1 MVCGVQ
7 YFKGGRRGFMARI
20 IHLIAGGALLVSAS
34 AVLGQATGQTAA
46 QNRSEQSASLAAG
59 TALNAELSHPLD
71 SKQAK
76 PGDAVA
82 AQTTE
87 AVKVDGKIVIPN
99 NTKLVGHVT
108 RASAR
113 AKGDAASVLAM
124 QFDRAVLK
132 DGRQMPLQVTL
143 QAMAADQG
151 TPAVSGDDL
160 QPMGNIEGGAAEAG
174 AVGNRGTV
182 GGVGST
188 VGGAASGAASTVPR
202 TVEQNGPVNSTAGAA
217 KRAGQAAGGLSSSGE
232 LKPTSRGV
240 YGLNGITL
248 NANAANSTDG
258 ALIVAAG
265 KNVHLDSGTRLL
277 LVTQATTSAS
287 AQR

>member
-1 MVCGVQ
+1 MV
-7 YFKGGRRGFMARI
+7 RL
-20 IHLIAGGALLVSAS
+20 IHLIAAGAFLVSAS
-34 AVLGQATGQTAA
+34 AVFGQATGQSVR
-46 QNRSEQSASLAAG
+46 QNRNQQSASLAAG
-59 TALNAELSHPLD
+59 TALNAELSRPLD
-71 SKQAK
+71 SKKVK
-76 PGDAVA
+76 PGDVVA

-87 AVKVDGKIVIPN
+87 AVKVDGKVVIPS

-113 AKGDAASVLAM
+113 AIGDADSVLAM

-132 DGRQMPLQVTL
+132 DGREMPLQVTL

-160 QPMGNIEGGAAEAG
+160 QPMGNIEGGAT
-174 AVGNRGTV
+174 GNRGTV

-202 TVEQNGPVNSTAGAA
+202 TVEQNGTVNSSAGAA
-217 KRAGQAAGGLSSSGE
+217 KGAGQSAGGLNSSGE

-248 NANAANSTDG
+248 NANAANSTNG

>member
-1 MVCGVQ
+1 
-7 YFKGGRRGFMARI
+7 MARI
-20 IHLIAGGALLVSAS
+20 IHLIAAGALLMSAS
-34 AVLGQATGQTAA
+34 GGFCQTTGQGIA
-46 QNRSEQSASLAAG
+46 QNQGEQAAASLAAG
-59 TALNAELSHPLD
+59 TTLNAQLTRSLD
-71 SKQAK
+71 SKKAK
-76 PGDAVA
+76 PGDMVT

-87 AVKVDGKIVIPN
+87 AVKVDRKIVIPN

-113 AKGDAASVLAM
+113 ARGDADSVLAV

-132 DGRQMPLQVTL
+132 DGHEMPLQVTL
-143 QAMAADQG
+143 QAMAAEQS
-151 TPAVSGDDL
+151 TTRPVNGDDL
-160 QPMGNIEGGAAEAG
+160 QPMGNIEGGAAGAG
-174 AVGNRGTV
+174 AAGNRGTV

-202 TVEQNGPVNSTAGAA
+202 TIDQSGTVNSTTGAGTGAA
-217 KRAGQAAGGLSSSGE
+217 GQVAGGVDSSGE
-232 LKPTSRGV
+232 LKPSSRGV
-240 YGLNGITL
+240 YGLSGLSL
-248 NANAANSTDG
+248 NANASNAADG
-258 ALIVAAG
+258 AAIISAG

>member
-1 MVCGVQ
+1 
-7 YFKGGRRGFMARI
+7 MARI
-20 IHLIAGGALLVSAS
+20 IHLIAAGAFLAT
-34 AVLGQATGQTAA
+34 ATGGFCQTTGQGIARNQGEEAA
-46 QNRSEQSASLAAG
+46 ASLAAG
-59 TALNAELSHPLD
+59 TTLNAQLSRSLD
-71 SKQAK
+71 SKKAK
-76 PGDAVA
+76 PGDLVT

-113 AKGDAASVLAM
+113 AKGDADSVLAV

-132 DGRQMPLQVTL
+132 DGGEMPLQVTL
-143 QAMAADQG
+143 QAMAADQAS
-151 TPAVSGDDL
+151 TRPVNGDDL
-160 QPMGNIEGGAAEAG
+160 QPMGNIEGGAAGAG
-174 AVGNRGTV
+174 AAGNRGTV

-202 TVEQNGPVNSTAGAA
+202 TIDQSGTVNSTTGAA
-217 KRAGQAAGGLSSSGE
+217 TGAAGQVAGGVDSSGE

-240 YGLNGITL
+240 YGLSGLTL
-248 NANAANSTDG
+248 NANASNASNAGDG
-258 ALIVAAG
+258 VVIISAG

>member
-1 MVCGVQ
+1 
-7 YFKGGRRGFMARI
+7 MARI
-20 IHLIAGGALLVSAS
+20 IHLIAAGTLLISAS
-34 AVLGQATGQTAA
+34 GGFCQTTSQGNVQNPGEQAA
-46 QNRSEQSASLAAG
+46 ASLAAG
-59 TALNAELSHPLD
+59 TTLNAQLSRSLD
-71 SKQAK
+71 SKKAK
-76 PGDAVA
+76 PGDMVT

-113 AKGDAASVLAM
+113 AKGDADSVLAV

-132 DGRQMPLQVTL
+132 DGHEMPLQVTL
-143 QAMAADQG
+143 QAMAADQA
-151 TPAVSGDDL
+151 TTRPVNGDDL
-160 QPMGNIEGGAAEAG
+160 QPMGNIEGGAAGAG
-174 AVGNRGTV
+174 AAGNRGTV

-202 TVEQNGPVNSTAGAA
+202 TIDQSGTVNSTTGAA
-217 KRAGQAAGGLSSSGE
+217 TGAAGRVAGGVDSSGE
-232 LKPTSRGV
+232 LKSTSRGV
-240 YGLNGITL
+240 YGLSGLTL
-248 NANAANSTDG
+248 NANASNAADG
-258 ALIVAAG
+258 AVIISAG

-277 LVTQATTSAS
+277 LVMQATTSAS